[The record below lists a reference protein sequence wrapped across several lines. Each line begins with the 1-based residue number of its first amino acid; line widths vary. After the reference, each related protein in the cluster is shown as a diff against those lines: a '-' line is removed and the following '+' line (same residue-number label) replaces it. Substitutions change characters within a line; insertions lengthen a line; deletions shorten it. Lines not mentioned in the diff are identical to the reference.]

1 MALLIQQTLAAKQ
14 AITAPSRAQAK
25 RINTILTVSALIGMV
40 SLSACQT
47 APTAIK
53 TSSLQTLPSITQP
66 TTAQRATS
74 KQSTTKQSTV
84 QQTKTQ
90 QTKTQQTKT
99 QQTTANQAPVIENR
113 NNESNDYK
121 GDVYTLEPYT
131 PPEQPT
137 ATNPLTEATPVY
149 TPSTQSPIVTQPDSH
164 DAIILTPSREDYM
177 IPEPSLPSHSELLER
192 ARQNS
197 QQRTHQ
203 STANN
208 SNLPAFRNLMQV
220 GTEQLK
226 SGNLNGAESS
236 FTRAQRLA
244 PKSSAVY
251 FYLAQVA
258 LKKNQPRKAEA
269 MARRGLTVAQ
279 DSNRRRALWQ
289 IILQSGQAQGNA
301 RVVKEAKQALR

>member
-1 MALLIQQTLAAKQ
+1 MALFIQQTVASKQ
-14 AITAPSRAQAK
+14 AITAQATK
-25 RINTILTVSALIGMV
+25 QTKLINSIFTVSAVIGML

-47 APTAIK
+47 APTVMT
-53 TSSLQTLPSITQP
+53 TSAVQTSQP
-66 TTAQRATS
+66 IN
-74 KQSTTKQSTV
+74 K
-84 QQTKTQ
+84 
-90 QTKTQQTKT
+90 
-99 QQTTANQAPVIENR
+99 QTTAKQPSTATQAPIVKNSTHATSPY
-113 NNESNDYK
+113 ESNDYE
-121 GDVYTLEPYT
+121 DEAYEYPIEPYT

-149 TPSTQSPIVTQPDSH
+149 TPADTPSTQSPIVTQPDSP

-177 IPEPSLPSHSELLER
+177 ISEPSIPSHNELLER

-197 QQRTHQ
+197 QQRSQQ
-203 STANN
+203 STTNN

-220 GTEQLK
+220 GTGQLK
-226 SGNLNGAESS
+226 AGNLNGAESS

-251 FYLAQVA
+251 FYLGQVA

-269 MARRGLTVAQ
+269 MARRGLTVSQ
-279 DSNRRRALWQ
+279 DSSRRRALWQ

-301 RVVKEAKQALR
+301 RVIKEAKQALR

>member
-1 MALLIQQTLAAKQ
+1 MALLIQQTVAAKQ

-25 RINTILTVSALIGMV
+25 RINTILTVSALIGML

-53 TSSLQTLPSITQP
+53 TSSAQTLPSITQP
-66 TTAQRATS
+66 TTAQQATS
-74 KQSTTKQSTV
+74 KQPTAKQSTV

-90 QTKTQQTKT
+90 QITATQ
-99 QQTTANQAPVIENR
+99 AAVIENR
-113 NNESNDYK
+113 NNESHDYK

-197 QQRTHQ
+197 QQRTQQ

-220 GTEQLK
+220 GTGQLK

-279 DSNRRRALWQ
+279 DSSRRRALWQ

>member
-1 MALLIQQTLAAKQ
+1 MALFIQQTVAAKQ
-14 AITAPSRAQAK
+14 AITAQATTQIK
-25 RINTILTVSALIGMV
+25 QTKLINSIVTVSALIGML

-47 APTAIK
+47 APTVMK
-53 TSSLQTLPSITQP
+53 TSPVQTLPSVTKQPSTATQAP
-66 TTAQRATS
+66 IVKNSTHATS
-74 KQSTTKQSTV
+74 
-84 QQTKTQ
+84 
-90 QTKTQQTKT
+90 
-99 QQTTANQAPVIENR
+99 PY
-113 NNESNDYK
+113 ESNDYK
-121 GDVYTLEPYT
+121 DEAYEYPIEPYT

-149 TPSTQSPIVTQPDSH
+149 TPSTQSPIVTQPDSPDSP

-177 IPEPSLPSHSELLER
+177 IPEPSIPSHNELLER

-197 QQRTHQ
+197 QQRSQQ
-203 STANN
+203 STTNN

-220 GTEQLK
+220 GTGQLK
-226 SGNLNGAESS
+226 AGNLNGAESS

-251 FYLAQVA
+251 FYLGQVA

-269 MARRGLTVAQ
+269 MARRGLTVSQ
-279 DSNRRRALWQ
+279 DSSRRRALWQ

-301 RVVKEAKQALR
+301 RVIKEAKQALR

>member
-25 RINTILTVSALIGMV
+25 RINTILTVSTLIGML

-53 TSSLQTLPSITQP
+53 TSSAQTLPSITQP
-66 TTAQRATS
+66 TTAQQATS
-74 KQSTTKQSTV
+74 KQPTAKQSTV

-90 QTKTQQTKT
+90 QI
-99 QQTTANQAPVIENR
+99 TATQAPVLENR
-113 NNESNDYK
+113 TNESNDYK

-197 QQRTHQ
+197 QQRTQQ

>member
-1 MALLIQQTLAAKQ
+1 MALFIQQTVATKQ
-14 AITAPSRAQAK
+14 AITAQATTQIK
-25 RINTILTVSALIGMV
+25 QTKLINSIVTVSAVIGMLN
-40 SLSACQT
+40 LSACQT
-47 APTAIK
+47 APTVMT
-53 TSSLQTLPSITQP
+53 TSAVQTSQP
-66 TTAQRATS
+66 IN
-74 KQSTTKQSTV
+74 K
-84 QQTKTQ
+84 
-90 QTKTQQTKT
+90 
-99 QQTTANQAPVIENR
+99 QTTAKQPSTATQAPIVKNSTHVTSPY
-113 NNESNDYK
+113 ESNDYE
-121 GDVYTLEPYT
+121 DEAYEYPIEPYT

-149 TPSTQSPIVTQPDSH
+149 TPSTQSPIVTQPDSPDSP

-177 IPEPSLPSHSELLER
+177 ISEPSIPSHNELLER

-197 QQRTHQ
+197 QQRSQQ
-203 STANN
+203 STTNN

-226 SGNLNGAESS
+226 AGNLNGAESS

-251 FYLAQVA
+251 FYLGQVA

-269 MARRGLTVAQ
+269 MARRGLTVSQ
-279 DSNRRRALWQ
+279 DSSRRRALWQ

-301 RVVKEAKQALR
+301 RVIKEAKQALR

>member
-1 MALLIQQTLAAKQ
+1 MALLIQQTITAKQ
-14 AITAPSRAQAK
+14 ASTAPSKEQTK
-25 RINTILTVSALIGMV
+25 LINTILATSALISAL

-53 TSSLQTLPSITQP
+53 TFPAQTSAPQ
-66 TTAQRATS
+66 
-74 KQSTTKQSTV
+74 KQ
-84 QQTKTQ
+84 
-90 QTKTQQTKT
+90 
-99 QQTTANQAPVIENR
+99 
-113 NNESNDYK
+113 
-121 GDVYTLEPYT
+121 
-131 PPEQPT
+131 QPT
-137 ATNPLTEATPVY
+137 AKQPVTVTQAPIVKGDDNKYSTVPNTVPNTVPTQPASTIQSSEAEQVY
-149 TPSTQSPIVTQPDSH
+149 TPATQSPIITQPDSQ
-164 DAIILTPSREDYM
+164 DTIILTPSREDY
-177 IPEPSLPSHSELLER
+177 ILSEPSIPSHNELLER

-197 QQRTHQ
+197 QQRSQQ

-208 SNLPAFRNLMQV
+208 SNLPAFRNLMQT

-226 SGNLNGAESS
+226 SGNINAAESS
-236 FTRAQRLA
+236 FTRAQRLV

-279 DSNRRRALWQ
+279 DSTRRRNLWQ

-301 RVVKEAKQALR
+301 RVINEARQALR

>member
-1 MALLIQQTLAAKQ
+1 LNGFRVLKLNRGITMALFISQDALTRQT
-14 AITAPSRAQAK
+14 TDSRVNK
-25 RINTILTVSALIGMV
+25 KSKYLHSVLLMSVCFGML

-47 APTAIK
+47 APTSMNTPSTK
-53 TSSLQTLPSITQP
+53 TAPPISNQKSQTIPQNSSNNQSGYENTKSSENSKTDDNYAVEPYQP
-66 TTAQRATS
+66 TVT
-74 KQSTTKQSTV
+74 
-84 QQTKTQ
+84 
-90 QTKTQQTKT
+90 
-99 QQTTANQAPVIENR
+99 IE
-113 NNESNDYK
+113 S
-121 GDVYTLEPYT
+121 
-131 PPEQPT
+131 PT
-137 ATNPLTEATPVY
+137 ATV
-149 TPSTQSPIVTQPDSH
+149 IQPDT
-164 DAIILTPSREDYM
+164 IILAPAREDDM
-177 IPEPSLPSHSELLER
+177 IYEPAIPSHNELLER

-197 QQRTHQ
+197 QQSSQKSNT
-203 STANN
+203 NN

-226 SGNLNGAESS
+226 VGNLNAAESS

-289 IILQSGQAQGNA
+289 IILQSGQQQGNA
-301 RVVKEAKQALR
+301 RVIKEAKQALR

>member
-1 MALLIQQTLAAKQ
+1 MALLIQQTVAAKQ
-14 AITAPSRAQAK
+14 LITAPSKGQTK
-25 RINTILTVSALIGMV
+25 LINTILATSALISAL

-53 TSSLQTLPSITQP
+53 TSPAQTSAPQ
-66 TTAQRATS
+66 
-74 KQSTTKQSTV
+74 KQ
-84 QQTKTQ
+84 
-90 QTKTQQTKT
+90 
-99 QQTTANQAPVIENR
+99 
-113 NNESNDYK
+113 
-121 GDVYTLEPYT
+121 
-131 PPEQPT
+131 QPT
-137 ATNPLTEATPVY
+137 AKQPVTVNQVPIVKGDDNKYSTVPNTVPTQPASTIQSSEAEQVY
-149 TPSTQSPIVTQPDSH
+149 TPATQSPIITQPDSQ
-164 DAIILTPSREDYM
+164 DTIILTPSREDY
-177 IPEPSLPSHSELLER
+177 ILSEPSIPSHNELLER

-197 QQRTHQ
+197 QQRSQQ

-208 SNLPAFRNLMQV
+208 SNLPAFRNLMQT

-226 SGNLNGAESS
+226 SGNLNAAESS

-279 DSNRRRALWQ
+279 DSTRRRNLWQ

-301 RVVKEAKQALR
+301 RVINEARQALR

>member
-1 MALLIQQTLAAKQ
+1 MALFIQQTDAAKQ
-14 AITAPSRAQAK
+14 ANTAACKTQAK
-25 RINTILTVSALIGMV
+25 LIHTMLSMSALIGML

-47 APTAIK
+47 APTAVK
-53 TSSLQTLPSITQP
+53 TSSVQTAPSVAKPSTIKQPTIKQP
-66 TTAQRATS
+66 TTQQSTS
-74 KQSTTKQSTV
+74 KQPEAAT
-84 QQTKTQ
+84 
-90 QTKTQQTKT
+90 
-99 QQTTANQAPVIENR
+99 QAPIV
-113 NNESNDYK
+113 K
-121 GDVYTLEPYT
+121 GDAYEYPTEPYT
-131 PPEQPT
+131 SP
-137 ATNPLTEATPVY
+137 
-149 TPSTQSPIVTQPDSH
+149 TQSPIVTQPEVV
-164 DAIILTPSREDYM
+164 ILTPSREDNM
-177 IPEPSLPSHSELLER
+177 IPEPSIPSHSELLER

-197 QQRTHQ
+197 QQRSQQ

-220 GTEQLK
+220 GTEQLQ
-226 SGNLNGAESS
+226 SGNLSGAESS

-269 MARRGLTVAQ
+269 MARRGLTVSQ

-301 RVVKEAKQALR
+301 RVIKEARQALR

>member
-1 MALLIQQTLAAKQ
+1 MALLIQQTITAKQ
-14 AITAPSRAQAK
+14 AGTAPSKGQTK
-25 RINTILTVSALIGMV
+25 LINTILATSALISV
-40 SLSACQT
+40 LSLSACQT
-47 APTAIK
+47 APIAIK
-53 TSSLQTLPSITQP
+53 TSPAQTSVAQNQQPAAEPSVTATQAPIVKGDDNKYSTVPNTVPTQP
-66 TTAQRATS
+66 ASTI
-74 KQSTTKQSTV
+74 QSSE
-84 QQTKTQ
+84 
-90 QTKTQQTKT
+90 
-99 QQTTANQAPVIENR
+99 A
-113 NNESNDYK
+113 
-121 GDVYTLEPYT
+121 
-131 PPEQPT
+131 EQ
-137 ATNPLTEATPVY
+137 VY
-149 TPSTQSPIVTQPDSH
+149 TPATQSPIITQPDSQ
-164 DAIILTPSREDYM
+164 DTIILTPSREDY
-177 IPEPSLPSHSELLER
+177 ILSEPSIPSHNELLER

-197 QQRTHQ
+197 QQRSQQ

-208 SNLPAFRNLMQV
+208 SNLPAFRNLMQT

-279 DSNRRRALWQ
+279 DSTRRRNLWQ

-301 RVVKEAKQALR
+301 RVINEARQALR

>member
-1 MALLIQQTLAAKQ
+1 MALFIQQTVATKQ
-14 AITAPSRAQAK
+14 AITAQATTQIK
-25 RINTILTVSALIGMV
+25 QTKLINSIVTVSALIGML

-47 APTAIK
+47 APTVMK
-53 TSSLQTLPSITQP
+53 TSAVQTSQP
-66 TTAQRATS
+66 IN
-74 KQSTTKQSTV
+74 K
-84 QQTKTQ
+84 
-90 QTKTQQTKT
+90 
-99 QQTTANQAPVIENR
+99 QTTAKQPSTATQAPIVKNSTHATSPY
-113 NNESNDYK
+113 ESNDYE
-121 GDVYTLEPYT
+121 DEAYEYPIEPYT

-149 TPSTQSPIVTQPDSH
+149 TPSTQSPIVTQPDSPDSP

-177 IPEPSLPSHSELLER
+177 ISEPSIPSHNELLER

-197 QQRTHQ
+197 QQRSQQ
-203 STANN
+203 STTNN

-220 GTEQLK
+220 GTGQLK
-226 SGNLNGAESS
+226 AGNLNGAESS

-251 FYLAQVA
+251 FYLGQVA

-269 MARRGLTVAQ
+269 MARRGLTVSQ
-279 DSNRRRALWQ
+279 DSSRRRALWQ

-301 RVVKEAKQALR
+301 RVIKEAKQALR

>member
-1 MALLIQQTLAAKQ
+1 MALLIQQTVAAKQ

-25 RINTILTVSALIGMV
+25 RINTILTVSALIGML

-53 TSSLQTLPSITQP
+53 TSSAQTLPSITQP
-66 TTAQRATS
+66 TTAQQATS
-74 KQSTTKQSTV
+74 KQPTAKQSTV
-84 QQTKTQ
+84 QQTKQQITATQ
-90 QTKTQQTKT
+90 T
-99 QQTTANQAPVIENR
+99 PVLENR
-113 NNESNDYK
+113 TNENNDYK

-149 TPSTQSPIVTQPDSH
+149 TPSTQSPIVNQPDSH

-197 QQRTHQ
+197 QQRTQQ

-226 SGNLNGAESS
+226 ASNLNGAESS

-279 DSNRRRALWQ
+279 DSSRRRALWQ

>member
-1 MALLIQQTLAAKQ
+1 MALLIQQTVAAKQ
-14 AITAPSRAQAK
+14 AITAPSKGQTK
-25 RINTILTVSALIGMV
+25 LINTILATSALISAL

-47 APTAIK
+47 APIAIK
-53 TSSLQTLPSITQP
+53 TSPAQTSAPQ
-66 TTAQRATS
+66 
-74 KQSTTKQSTV
+74 KQ
-84 QQTKTQ
+84 
-90 QTKTQQTKT
+90 
-99 QQTTANQAPVIENR
+99 
-113 NNESNDYK
+113 
-121 GDVYTLEPYT
+121 
-131 PPEQPT
+131 QPT
-137 ATNPLTEATPVY
+137 AKQPETATQAPIVKGDDNKYSTVPNTVPNTVPTQPASTIQSSEAEQVY
-149 TPSTQSPIVTQPDSH
+149 TPATQSPIITQPDSQ
-164 DAIILTPSREDYM
+164 DTIILTPSREDY
-177 IPEPSLPSHSELLER
+177 ILSEPSIPSHNELLER

-197 QQRTHQ
+197 QQLSQQ

-208 SNLPAFRNLMQV
+208 SDLPAFRNLMQT

-226 SGNLNGAESS
+226 SGNLNAAESS

-279 DSNRRRALWQ
+279 DSTRRRNLWQ

-301 RVVKEAKQALR
+301 RVINEARQALR

>member
-1 MALLIQQTLAAKQ
+1 MALFIQQTVAAKQ
-14 AITAPSRAQAK
+14 AITAQATTQIK
-25 RINTILTVSALIGMV
+25 QTKLINSIVTVSALIGML

-47 APTAIK
+47 APTVMK
-53 TSSLQTLPSITQP
+53 TSAVQTSQP
-66 TTAQRATS
+66 IN
-74 KQSTTKQSTV
+74 K
-84 QQTKTQ
+84 
-90 QTKTQQTKT
+90 
-99 QQTTANQAPVIENR
+99 QTTAKQPSTATQAPIVKNSTHATSPY
-113 NNESNDYK
+113 ESNDYE
-121 GDVYTLEPYT
+121 DEAYEYPIEPYT

-149 TPSTQSPIVTQPDSH
+149 TPSTQSPIITQPDSPDSP

-177 IPEPSLPSHSELLER
+177 ISEPSIPSHNELLER

-197 QQRTHQ
+197 QQRRQQ
-203 STANN
+203 STTNN

-220 GTEQLK
+220 GTGQLK
-226 SGNLNGAESS
+226 AGNLNGAESS

-251 FYLAQVA
+251 FYLGQVA

-269 MARRGLTVAQ
+269 MARRGLTVSQ
-279 DSNRRRALWQ
+279 DSSRRRALWQ

-301 RVVKEAKQALR
+301 RVIKEAKQALR

>member
-1 MALLIQQTLAAKQ
+1 MALFIQQTVATKQ
-14 AITAPSRAQAK
+14 AITAQATTQIK
-25 RINTILTVSALIGMV
+25 QTKLINSIVTVSALIGML

-47 APTAIK
+47 APTVMT
-53 TSSLQTLPSITQP
+53 TSAVQTSQP
-66 TTAQRATS
+66 IN
-74 KQSTTKQSTV
+74 K
-84 QQTKTQ
+84 
-90 QTKTQQTKT
+90 
-99 QQTTANQAPVIENR
+99 QTTAKQPSTATQAPIVKNSTHATSPY
-113 NNESNDYK
+113 ESNDYE
-121 GDVYTLEPYT
+121 DEAYEYPIEPYT

-149 TPSTQSPIVTQPDSH
+149 IPSTQSTIVNQPDSPDSH
-164 DAIILTPSREDYM
+164 DAIIFTPSREDYM
-177 IPEPSLPSHSELLER
+177 ISEPSIPSHNELLER

-197 QQRTHQ
+197 QQRSQQ
-203 STANN
+203 STTNN

-226 SGNLNGAESS
+226 AGNLNGAESS

-251 FYLAQVA
+251 FYLGQVA

-269 MARRGLTVAQ
+269 MARRGLTVSQ
-279 DSNRRRALWQ
+279 DSSRRRALWQ

-301 RVVKEAKQALR
+301 RVIQEAKQALR

>member
-1 MALLIQQTLAAKQ
+1 M
-14 AITAPSRAQAK
+14 
-25 RINTILTVSALIGMV
+25 
-40 SLSACQT
+40 
-47 APTAIK
+47 K
-53 TSSLQTLPSITQP
+53 TSPVQTLPSVTKQPSTATQAP
-66 TTAQRATS
+66 IVKNSTHATS
-74 KQSTTKQSTV
+74 
-84 QQTKTQ
+84 
-90 QTKTQQTKT
+90 
-99 QQTTANQAPVIENR
+99 PY
-113 NNESNDYK
+113 ESNDYE
-121 GDVYTLEPYT
+121 DEAYEYPIEPYT

-177 IPEPSLPSHSELLER
+177 ISEPSIPSHNELLER

-197 QQRTHQ
+197 QQRSQQ
-203 STANN
+203 STTNN

-220 GTEQLK
+220 GTGQLK
-226 SGNLNGAESS
+226 AGNLNGAESS

-251 FYLAQVA
+251 FYLGQVA

-269 MARRGLTVAQ
+269 MARRGLTVSQ
-279 DSNRRRALWQ
+279 DSSRRRALWQ

-301 RVVKEAKQALR
+301 RVIKEAKQALR

>member
-1 MALLIQQTLAAKQ
+1 MALFIQQTVAAKQ
-14 AITAPSRAQAK
+14 AITAQATTQIK
-25 RINTILTVSALIGMV
+25 QTKLINSIVTVSALIGML

-47 APTAIK
+47 APTVMT
-53 TSSLQTLPSITQP
+53 TSAVQTSQP
-66 TTAQRATS
+66 IN
-74 KQSTTKQSTV
+74 K
-84 QQTKTQ
+84 
-90 QTKTQQTKT
+90 
-99 QQTTANQAPVIENR
+99 QTTAKQPSTATQAPIVKNSTHATSPY
-113 NNESNDYK
+113 ESNDYE
-121 GDVYTLEPYT
+121 DEAYEYPIEPYT

-149 TPSTQSPIVTQPDSH
+149 TPADTPSTQSPIVTQPDSH

-177 IPEPSLPSHSELLER
+177 ISEPSIPSHNELLER

-197 QQRTHQ
+197 QQRSQQ
-203 STANN
+203 STTNN

-220 GTEQLK
+220 GTGQLK
-226 SGNLNGAESS
+226 AGNLNGAESS

-251 FYLAQVA
+251 FYLGQVA

-269 MARRGLTVAQ
+269 MARRGLTVSQ
-279 DSNRRRALWQ
+279 DSSRRRALWQ

-301 RVVKEAKQALR
+301 RVIKEAKQALR

>member
-1 MALLIQQTLAAKQ
+1 MALLIQQTVAAKQ

-25 RINTILTVSALIGMV
+25 RINTILTVSALIGML

-53 TSSLQTLPSITQP
+53 TSSAQTLPSITQP
-66 TTAQRATS
+66 TTAQQATS
-74 KQSTTKQSTV
+74 KQPTAKQSTV

-90 QTKTQQTKT
+90 QITATQT
-99 QQTTANQAPVIENR
+99 PVLENR
-113 NNESNDYK
+113 TNENNDYK

-149 TPSTQSPIVTQPDSH
+149 TPSTQSPIVNQPDSH

-197 QQRTHQ
+197 QQRTQQ

-226 SGNLNGAESS
+226 ASNLNGAESS

-279 DSNRRRALWQ
+279 DSSRRRALWQ

>member
-1 MALLIQQTLAAKQ
+1 MALLIQQTIIAKQ
-14 AITAPSRAQAK
+14 LITAPSKGQTK
-25 RINTILTVSALIGMV
+25 LINTILATSALISAL

-47 APTAIK
+47 APTVIK
-53 TSSLQTLPSITQP
+53 PAPAQTSAPQKQQPTAKQPVTVTQAPIVKGDDNKYSTVPNTEPTQP
-66 TTAQRATS
+66 TS
-74 KQSTTKQSTV
+74 PMQSSE
-84 QQTKTQ
+84 
-90 QTKTQQTKT
+90 
-99 QQTTANQAPVIENR
+99 A
-113 NNESNDYK
+113 
-121 GDVYTLEPYT
+121 
-131 PPEQPT
+131 EQ
-137 ATNPLTEATPVY
+137 VY
-149 TPSTQSPIVTQPDSH
+149 TPATQSPIITQPDSQ
-164 DAIILTPSREDYM
+164 DTIIFTPSREDY
-177 IPEPSLPSHSELLER
+177 ILSEPSIPSHNELLER

-197 QQRTHQ
+197 QQRRQQ

-208 SNLPAFRNLMQV
+208 SNLPAFRNLMRT

-279 DSNRRRALWQ
+279 DSTRRRNLWQ

-301 RVVKEAKQALR
+301 RVINEARQALR